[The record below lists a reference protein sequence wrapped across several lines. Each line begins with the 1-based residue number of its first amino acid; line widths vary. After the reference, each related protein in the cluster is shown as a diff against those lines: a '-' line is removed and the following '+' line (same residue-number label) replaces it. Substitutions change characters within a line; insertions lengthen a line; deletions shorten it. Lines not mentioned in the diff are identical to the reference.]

1 MFVCPEW
8 AVLKEKTSNLML
20 NVTIVVQPYKACK
33 RFDELPEDC
42 VFHLTN
48 SEVAQHNLYWKIN
61 SNTVVGLF
69 HGLILNRKEFTSLY
83 EVCPKGSITITL

>member
-20 NVTIVVQPYKACK
+20 NVAIVVQPYKAA
-33 RFDELPEDC
+33 RSFDELPEDC
-42 VFHLTN
+42 VFHLIN
-48 SEVAQHNLYWKIN
+48 SEVVQPNLYWKITP
-61 SNTVVGLF
+61 NTIVGLL
-69 HGLILNRKEFTSLY
+69 HGLILHRKEFTSLY